1 MWSNIGK
8 KDIEKNIKEFIEER
22 IDHIDEKKVEIA

>member
-8 KDIEKNIKEFIEER
+8 KDIEKNIEEFINDR
-22 IDHIDEKKVEIA
+22 IQTIADIKV